1 MEIVKDIFLNIG
13 ESLEKLRKMQLSEE
27 KPKTEEGGFFLFFSF
42 DLSDSTIFKTEHPDL
57 WASVFSCFYNQI
69 FKKINSRK
77 F

>member
-42 DLSDSTIFKTEHPDL
+42 
-57 WASVFSCFYNQI
+57 
-69 FKKINSRK
+69 
-77 F
+77 